1 MKELDIQNKRI
12 LFLCTGNSCRSQI
25 AEGIAK
31 KYLNHCTIESAGTNP
46 ESINLL
52 AIEVMKE
59 IDIDL
64 SDHYSKSI
72 TEDKIKSFDIVIT
85 LCGDAN
91 DSCVNLNTLV
101 KQHIHWDIMDP
112 AKFHGEEEAKRKVF
126 RDVRELIKNNIKDL
140 KENTV

>member
-1 MKELDIQNKRI
+1 MFSFD
-12 LFLCTGNSCRSQI
+12 FLRSQ
-25 AEGIAK
+25 EDSNGFFF
-31 KYLNHCTIESAGTNP
+31 CIEKDFFPRLIEEDGFTF
-46 ESINLL
+46 LL
-52 AIEVMKE
+52 
-59 IDIDL
+59 
-64 SDHYSKSI
+64 
-72 TEDKIKSFDIVIT
+72 KSFDIVIT